1 MQRLTTTCGP
11 AQDEPAEPE
20 PYKQPEP
27 EPQPQPEPP
36 QEEEAEEEEDD
47 DGERMMYY
55 EIELDVPADEPV
67 QLSTLRELYAAGE
80 VVEITR

>member
-36 QEEEAEEEEDD
+36 QEEEAEEDD

>member
-1 MQRLTTTCGP
+1 MKGGRVDSG
-11 AQDEPAEPE
+11 
-20 PYKQPEP
+20 
-27 EPQPQPEPP
+27 
-36 QEEEAEEEEDD
+36 
-47 DGERMMYY
+47 RMMYY

>member
-1 MQRLTTTCGP
+1 M
-11 AQDEPAEPE
+11 QDEPAEPE

-27 EPQPQPEPP
+27 EPQPQ
-36 QEEEAEEEEDD
+36 EEAEEDDD

>member
-1 MQRLTTTCGP
+1 M
-11 AQDEPAEPE
+11 QDEPAEPE

-27 EPQPQPEPP
+27 EPQSQ
-36 QEEEAEEEEDD
+36 EEAEEEEDD
-47 DGERMMYY
+47 DGERMLYY

-67 QLSTLRELYAAGE
+67 QLSTLRELHAAGE